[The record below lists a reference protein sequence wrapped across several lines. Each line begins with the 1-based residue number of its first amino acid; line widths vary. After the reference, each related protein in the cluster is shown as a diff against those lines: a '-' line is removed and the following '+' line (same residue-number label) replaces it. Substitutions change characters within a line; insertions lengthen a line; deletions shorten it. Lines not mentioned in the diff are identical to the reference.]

1 MNLMRLRRQQFRQS
15 LLLLLVLIPVA
26 VAAQTLKSHSV
37 TFIPDVEVIFSQGV
51 SEYQRSE
58 FQKASRTF
66 ESLLNNYPAH
76 QRITMVYLMLGKS
89 YYRMKDYKK
98 AISIFDE
105 LNKTYPDSRY
115 VDDANYLMAFCYYQ
129 QGDYIA
135 SLKRFL
141 TVADRGANKKLIERS
156 RNAALRII
164 DNNLTL
170 TEIQQLKES
179 SSGDASA
186 AILTIKL
193 AQRLLEQDE
202 RGKAIG
208 VLQQFVQQ
216 QSTNPYLP
224 MVRDML
230 KRANISESAG
240 ELTIGVLL
248 PLTGEYSEQ
257 AKGMLAGIMYAQKKF
272 NSQSALKLN
281 LVVKDTEGDMV
292 KLVQVTQELARDDRI
307 IAVIGELERDKTVTA
322 AALLSHT
329 NIPLI
334 VPATTGGGITTL
346 NDYTFQVNGDLET
359 QGRALANYAIN
370 QMGLK
375 TFATLAPADN
385 YGKAMTDAFTATVD
399 QLGGKII
406 AQKWYYGSTQDLKRQ
421 FQGIRDLGKQLQPS
435 EPLPITRSR
444 DKEEGDIPVTT
455 IDGIFLPCYTEEI
468 QYIAPQFAYANI
480 RAQIIGGEHWYD
492 LDKLRSNQN
501 YVDGVIFCSGYYFDE
516 TSTDFIKFRNDFRIL
531 MKRTPEVMESYGY
544 DALRILIDAVAHQ
557 QVTREKIKEH
567 LDQLENFPGLRG
579 PITFKGNNRINSQV
593 RVLTYKGGRLEAL
606 R

>member
-1 MNLMRLRRQQFRQS
+1 MQLRKQHLMLS
-15 LLLLLVLIPVA
+15 LFVLLFLTPV
-26 VAAQTLKSHSV
+26 VIAAQTLTSHSV
-37 TFIPDVEVIFSQGV
+37 TFNPDVEVIFSQGV
-51 SEYQRSE
+51 SEYQRLE
-58 FQKASRTF
+58 FQKASHTF

-76 QRITMVYLMLGKS
+76 QRITVVYIMLGKS
-89 YYRMKDYKK
+89 YYRLKDFKK
-98 AISIFDE
+98 AILIFDD
-105 LNKTYPDSRY
+105 LIKKYPDSRY
-115 VDDANYLMAFCYYQ
+115 IDDAHYLMGFCYYQ
-129 QGDYIA
+129 QGEYIA

-141 TVADRGANKKLIERS
+141 TVADKGANKKLVERS

-170 TEIQQLKES
+170 AEIQQLKDNIT
-179 SSGDASA
+179 GDASS

-216 QSTNPYLP
+216 QTTNPYLP

-230 KRANISESAG
+230 KRANVSESSG
-240 ELTIGVLL
+240 EVTIGVLL

-272 NSQSALKLN
+272 NSQSAVKIN

-307 IAVIGELERDKTVTA
+307 VAVIGELERDKTVTA

-334 VPATTGGGITTL
+334 VPATSGSGITTL

-359 QGRALANYAIN
+359 RGRALAQYALS
-370 QMGLK
+370 QLGLK

-385 YGKAMTDAFTATVD
+385 YGKTMTDAFTATVD
-399 QLGGKII
+399 QMGGKIV

-421 FQGIRDLGKQLQPS
+421 FQSIRDLGKQLQPA
-435 EPLPITRSR
+435 EAFPITRSR
-444 DKEEGDIPVTT
+444 DKEEGDIPVTS
-455 IDGIFLPCYTEEI
+455 IDGIFFPCYTEEI

-492 LDKLRSNQN
+492 LDKLRANQN
-501 YVDGVIFCSGYYFDE
+501 YVDGIIFCSGYYFDE
-516 TSTDFIKFRNDFRIL
+516 TSIDFIKFRNDFRIL

-544 DALRILIDAVAHQ
+544 DAMRILVDAVAHQ

-567 LDQLENFPGLRG
+567 LDNLENFPGFRG
-579 PITFKGNNRINSQV
+579 PITFKGNNRINSQI
-593 RVLTYKGGRLEAL
+593 RILTYKGGRLEAL